1 MMVYDCIPFFNE
13 IDILKLRLNILDP
26 LVDRFVIEEAR
37 YTFSGMEKE
46 LCFEKNKDLFKEFLP
61 KIDYIVV
68 DECREEFTT
77 HERDNFQ
84 KNFLINGLNSA
95 TDDDVIILGDA
106 DEIPDPETLKK
117 IIDGFDPDR
126 VYHLVQ
132 RLFYCYL
139 NYEEVSGKLLSITGE
154 FPDEERLSDRWTG
167 PGVLITQEAG
177 LMNTQSGNNRD
188 ANTCLEHKMWLG
200 TKVFSKKNIP
210 ADGIIRIREIKPE
223 DPRSIRVPNGGW
235 HFGYMGSH
243 HETDVAKRIGD
254 KVIAAAHQ
262 EYNSED
268 YLKEAKDRLLLGE
281 DMFRRNSEYRRVEI
295 DETFPQYLRD
305 HMDEYDYLIM
315 PKISDIQKVF
325 IRTKMNILRFFRRL
339 RRYIKRKLA

>member
-1 MMVYDCIPFFNE
+1 MVYDCIPFFNE

-37 YTFSGMEKE
+37 YTFSGQPKE
-46 LCFEKNKDLFKEFLP
+46 LCFEKNRELFKEFLP

-68 DECREEFTT
+68 DECRDEMTT

-84 KNFLINGLNSA
+84 KNFLINGLKNVA
-95 TDDDVIILGDA
+95 DDDVIILGDA
-106 DEIPDPETLKK
+106 DEIPDPVTLKK
-117 IIDGFDPDR
+117 IIENFDPDK
-126 VYHLVQ
+126 VYHLAQ

-139 NYEEVSGKLLSITGE
+139 NYEEISGRLLSITGE
-154 FPDEERLSDRWTG
+154 FPDIEG
-167 PGVLITQEAG
+167 
-177 LMNTQSGNNRD
+177 
-188 ANTCLEHKMWLG
+188 HKMWLG
-200 TKVFSKKNIP
+200 TKVFAKKNIP
-210 ADGIIRIREIKPE
+210 SEGIIKIREVSPS
-223 DPRSIRVPNGGW
+223 DPRSIRVPEGGW

-268 YLKEAKDRLLLGE
+268 YLKEAKDRLLIGE
-281 DMFRRNSEYRRVEI
+281 DMFRRNSEYRRVPI
-295 DETFPQYLRD
+295 DETFPAYLRE

-315 PKISDIQKVF
+315 PYVSAQRKALIRLKLKVF
-325 IRTKMNILRFFRRL
+325 RFFRRL
-339 RRYIKRKLA
+339 RRFIKRRLIHEQ

>member
-1 MMVYDCIPFFNE
+1 MGIQTLYPRELGTQEGCLMVYDCIPFFNE
-13 IDILKLRLNILDP
+13 IDILKLRLNVLDP

-37 YTFSGMEKE
+37 YTFSGKEKE
-46 LCFEKNKDLFKEFLP
+46 LCFEKNTDLFREFLP

-84 KNFLINGLNSA
+84 KNFLINGLKDT

-106 DEIPDPETLKK
+106 DEIPNPVVLQK
-117 IIDGFDPDR
+117 IINDFDPDK
-126 VYHLVQ
+126 VYHLAQ

-139 NYEEVSGKLLSITGE
+139 NYEEVSGRLLSITGE
-154 FPDEERLSDRWTG
+154 FPNIDG
-167 PGVLITQEAG
+167 
-177 LMNTQSGNNRD
+177 
-188 ANTCLEHKMWLG
+188 HKMWLG

-210 ADGIIRIREIKPE
+210 SDGIIKIREIKPE
-223 DPRSIRVPNGGW
+223 DSRSVRIPDGGW

-243 HETDVAKRIGD
+243 HETDVAKRIGE

-315 PKISDIQKVF
+315 PKVSDVRKVF
-325 IRTKMNILRFFRRL
+325 IRIKMNVLRFFRRC

>member
-117 IIDGFDPDR
+117 IIDRFDPDR

-139 NYEEVSGKLLSITGE
+139 NYEEISGKLLSITGE
-154 FPDEERLSDRWTG
+154 FPDELRSPDKWTG
-167 PGVLITQEAG
+167 
-177 LMNTQSGNNRD
+177 SGISD
-188 ANTCLEHKMWLG
+188 KAVKPQHKMWLG

-223 DPRSIRVPNGGW
+223 DSRSIRVPNGGW